1 MPKITIRAARVNAG
15 LTQEEA
21 ARCLGISLNTLA
33 SYEKDSDK
41 LTLEM
46 LKKLAEL
53 YKFPIDYL
61 K

>member
-21 ARCLGISLNTLA
+21 ARRLGINADTLA
-33 SYEKDSDK
+33 RYEKDSSK

-53 YKFPIDYL
+53 YKFPADYL

>member
-21 ARCLGISLNTLA
+21 AKKLRINPDTLA
-33 SYEKDSDK
+33 RYERNSNK

-46 LKKLAEL
+46 FEKLADL
-53 YKFPIDYL
+53 YKIPIEYL